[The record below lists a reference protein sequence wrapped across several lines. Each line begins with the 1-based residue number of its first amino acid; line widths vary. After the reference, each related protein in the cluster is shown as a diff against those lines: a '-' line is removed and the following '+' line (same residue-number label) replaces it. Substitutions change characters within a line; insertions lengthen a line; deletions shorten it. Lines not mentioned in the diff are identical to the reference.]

1 MTYFLKTLIDK
12 LENAKQMKSTAIEN
26 KLFPLGSLQPRP
38 QGAFP
43 PKPGKSALGTRLG
56 SLVFRTFDNDDGGS
70 NDNVKHTHR
79 TFWCLSL

>member
-1 MTYFLKTLIDK
+1 MNYFLKTLIDK

-26 KLFPLGSLQPRP
+26 KLFPLGSL
-38 QGAFP
+38 
-43 PKPGKSALGTRLG
+43 
-56 SLVFRTFDNDDGGS
+56 VFRTFDNDNGGS